1 MAGILRKFL
10 PVVQPSPKRGDDD
23 VGNDTYNDEYS
34 FAIEYSG
41 PVSNNIPRVLPI
53 VFDQIPVAAPVAS
66 SSLSSDSSLPV
77 VQPIVRHNR
86 LKEPKLSS
94 ESLNAPCV
102 SGEGESSTR
111 VDSSDAL
118 GSATGA
124 DGKFKLCYG
133 ISSGKLECSD
143 DQDNLSEILD
153 CKAGDECI
161 PVESEVVGGSGKL
174 ESSSKLKC
182 PDDQDNSSEI
192 LDCTAG
198 DECMLTVSEVGEG
211 SCKQET
217 SHCHD
222 TSHDDV
228 ELPNNSQEGAVA
240 GFHDYMN
247 PANSESTESGL
258 SSRSLSSE
266 VFSCKEEYCNNEESR
281 GHVKKLS
288 AVTFL
293 EPDTSDTVYEESVYS
308 EAESNN
314 VKPKAERNGK
324 KGSCYRCLK
333 GIQFT
338 VKEACIV
345 CGAKYCSNC
354 VVRAMGSMPEGRKC
368 VPCIGFRIDEANRRN
383 LGKSSWMLKRLLND
397 MEVKQI
403 MKAEISCLMNQLPPE
418 QVCVN
423 GEPLSQNQLV
433 MLQGC
438 PNPPKKLTPGNY
450 WYDKVSGLWG
460 KDGYNPC
467 QIISSQLEVGGH
479 LKAEAS
485 NGNTN
490 VYVNNRQITRK
501 ELYMLKAAGEQCEG
515 YPHFWLSADGSY
527 QEEGQNHVKGNIWDK
542 KRTKL
547 VCALLSLPTPTD
559 NTRPC
564 GDDVNAIGYNYLEL
578 KKLHKLFL
586 VGDKKS
592 GTSTIYKQAKLI
604 FNVPFSE
611 DERQNIKLII
621 QSNLYRYIAILLEG
635 RERFEEESLTEKWKQ
650 VVDPSSYS
658 GQSDEKTMYSIGQR
672 LKAFSDWLLKV
683 MVSGN
688 LEAIFPAATREYA
701 PFVEELWKDM
711 AFQATYNRRNELDML
726 PRVATYFLERAVE
739 ISRPIYE
746 PSDMDILYAEG
757 VTSSNGLCSMEFSFP
772 KSTQE
777 SFADAYTDQNNPLFR
792 YQLIRVHPRSL
803 GENCK
808 WLEMFEDVD
817 IVLFSVS
824 LTEYDE
830 LVEDSNGN
838 PTNKMLMSKQL
849 FESIVTHPRFNEK
862 DFLLLLNKYDLL
874 EEKMEQVPLTKCEWF
889 HDFNPVISINYSRRT
904 GKTSLAQYAFHYIA
918 VKFKILFQDLSGHKL
933 FVSQVTGLEP
943 DSVGEALKYAS
954 EILKWEEEEHSY
966 THNDLSSFTD
976 YEPNSSA

>member
-10 PVVQPSPKRGDDD
+10 PVVQPNPKSGDD
-23 VGNDTYNDEYS
+23 VENDAYSTEYS

-77 VQPIVRHNR
+77 VQPIVRHKR
-86 LKEPKLSS
+86 LKDPKLSS
-94 ESLNAPCV
+94 DPCV
-102 SGEGESSTR
+102 SGESSTR

-118 GSATGA
+118 GSPLRQLGQQISVAALVASSSLSSDSSLLLVQPIVRQELKLSSESFIGPCVSGESSTRVDSSDALGSVTG
-124 DGKFKLCYG
+124 DN
-133 ISSGKLECSD
+133 GKLKSCD
-143 DQDNLSEILD
+143 GI
-153 CKAGDECI
+153 
-161 PVESEVVGGSGKL
+161 
-174 ESSSKLKC
+174 SSSKLE
-182 PDDQDNSSEI
+182 S
-192 LDCTAG
+192 
-198 DECMLTVSEVGEG
+198 
-211 SCKQET
+211 

-228 ELPNNSQEGAVA
+228 ELPNNSHEGADA
-240 GFHDYMN
+240 GFHGYMN

-266 VFSCKEEYCNNEESR
+266 VFSCKEEYCNSEETR
-281 GHVKKLS
+281 GHVKRPS

-293 EPDTSDTVYEESVYS
+293 EPDTSDTVNEDSDSV
-308 EAESNN
+308 AESND
-314 VKPKAERNGK
+314 VRPKAERNGK

-333 GIQFT
+333 GNRFT
-338 VKEACIV
+338 AKEACIV
-345 CGAKYCSNC
+345 CGAKYCTNC

-368 VPCIGFRIDEANRRN
+368 VPCIGFRIDEANRGN
-383 LGKSSWMLKRLLND
+383 LGKSSRMLKRLLND

-403 MKAEISCLMNQLPPE
+403 MRSEISCLVNQLPPE
-418 QVCVN
+418 KVYVN
-423 GEPLSQNQLV
+423 DEPLSQKQLV
-433 MLQGC
+433 ILQGC
-438 PNPPKKLTPGNY
+438 PNPPKKLTPGSY

-460 KDGYNPC
+460 KDGHKPC
-467 QIISSQLEVGGH
+467 QIISPQLEVGGH
-479 LKAEAS
+479 LLANAS
-485 NGNTN
+485 KGTTN
-490 VYVNNRQITRK
+490 VFINNREITKK
-501 ELYMLKAAGEQCEG
+501 ELWVLQAAGEQCEG
-515 YPHFWLSADGSY
+515 NPHFWLSEDGSY
-527 QEEGQNHVKGNIWDK
+527 QEEGQNHVKGNMWVK
-542 KRTKL
+542 KKSKL
-547 VCALLSLPTPTD
+547 YCALLSLPTPTD
-559 NTRPC
+559 SVRPC
-564 GDDVNAIGYNYLEL
+564 GDEVNYFEQ
-578 KKLHKLFL
+578 KTLHKLLL

-592 GTSTIYKQAKLI
+592 GTSTIYKQAKLL

-611 DERQNIKLII
+611 DERQNIKVII

-635 RERFEEESLTEKWKQ
+635 RELFEEESLTGKGKQ
-650 VVDPSSYS
+650 VVDPSSSS
-658 GQSDEKTMYSIGQR
+658 GQSDEKTVYSIGQR

-701 PFVEELWKDM
+701 PFVEELWKDV

-746 PSDMDILYAEG
+746 PSDVDILYAEG
-757 VTSSNGLCSMEFSFP
+757 ITSSNGLSSMEFSFP
-772 KSTQE
+772 KPTQE
-777 SFADAYTDQNNPLFR
+777 SFVDAPDQNDPLLR

-817 IVLFSVS
+817 VVLFCVS

-874 EEKMEQVPLTKCEWF
+874 EEKIEQVPLTKCEWF
-889 HDFNPVISINYSRRT
+889 HDFKPVISHNHHNSSRRT
-904 GKTSLAQYAFHYIA
+904 SKTSLAQYAFHYIA
-918 VKFKILFQDLSGHKL
+918 VKFKILFQDLSDHKL

-943 DSVGEALKYAS
+943 DSVGEALKYAG
-954 EILKWEEEEHSY
+954 EILKWEEEEHNY
-966 THNDLSSFTD
+966 PHKELSTD
-976 YEPNSSA
+976 FEQNSSS

>member
-10 PVVQPSPKRGDDD
+10 PVVQPSPKRGDD
-23 VGNDTYNDEYS
+23 VENDAYNTEYS

-53 VFDQIPVAAPVAS
+53 VFDQIPVAAPVTS
-66 SSLSSDSSLPV
+66 FSLSSESSLPV
-77 VQPIVRHNR
+77 VQPIERHKR

-94 ESLNAPCV
+94 ESFNGPCV
-102 SGEGESSTR
+102 SRESSTR

-118 GSATGA
+118 GSPLRQLGQ
-124 DGKFKLCYG
+124 K
-133 ISSGKLECSD
+133 
-143 DQDNLSEILD
+143 
-153 CKAGDECI
+153 I
-161 PVESEVVGGSGKL
+161 PVAAPVA
-174 ESSSKLKC
+174 SSSL
-182 PDDQDNSSEI
+182 SS
-192 LDCTAG
+192 DSSCTAG
-198 DECMLTVSEVGEG
+198 DECMPTVSEVVGG
-211 SCKQET
+211 SCKQES

-228 ELPNNSQEGAVA
+228 ELPNNSQEGADA

-266 VFSCKEEYCNNEESR
+266 VFSCKEEYCNSEETR
-281 GHVKKLS
+281 GHVKRPS

-293 EPDTSDTVYEESVYS
+293 EPDTSDTVYEESVDS
-308 EAESNN
+308 VAESND
-314 VKPKAERNGK
+314 VRPKAERNGK
-324 KGSCYRCLK
+324 KGSCYRCSK
-333 GIQFT
+333 GNRFT
-338 VKEACIV
+338 TKEACIV
-345 CGAKYCSNC
+345 CGAKYCHNC

-368 VPCIGFRIDEANRRN
+368 VPCIGHRIDEANRGN
-383 LGKSSWMLKRLLND
+383 LGKSSWMLKQLLND

-403 MKAEISCLMNQLPPE
+403 MRSEISCLVNQLPPE
-418 QVCVN
+418 QVYVN
-423 GEPLSQNQLV
+423 DEPLSPKQLV
-433 MLQGC
+433 ILQGC
-438 PNPPKKLTPGNY
+438 PNPPKKLTPGSY

-460 KDGYNPC
+460 KDGHKPC
-467 QIISSQLEVGGH
+467 QIICPQLEVGGH
-479 LKAEAS
+479 LKANAS
-485 NGNTN
+485 NGNTD
-490 VYVNNRQITRK
+490 VFINNRRITNT
-501 ELYMLKAAGEQCEG
+501 ELRMLKTAGEQCEG
-515 YPHFWLSADGSY
+515 NPHFWLSEDGSY

-542 KRTKL
+542 KRTRL
-547 VCALLSLPTPTD
+547 FCALFSLPTPTD
-559 NTRPC
+559 SVRPC
-564 GDDVNAIGYNYLEL
+564 GDEVNYFEL
-578 KKLHKLFL
+578 KTLHKLLL
-586 VGDKKS
+586 VGDKNS
-592 GTSTIYKQAKLI
+592 GTSTIYKQAKLL

-635 RERFEEESLTEKWKQ
+635 RERFEEESLTEKGKK
-650 VVDPSSYS
+650 VVDPSSSS
-658 GQSDEKTMYSIGQR
+658 GQSDEKTVYSIGQR

-701 PFVEELWKDM
+701 PFVEELWKDG

-746 PSDMDILYAEG
+746 PSDVDILYAEG
-757 VTSSNGLCSMEFSFP
+757 ITSSNGLSSMEFSFP

-777 SFADAYTDQNNPLFR
+777 SFVEVDASDQNDPLFR
-792 YQLIRVHPRSL
+792 YQLIRVHARSL
-803 GENCK
+803 GGNCK

-817 IVLFSVS
+817 VILFCVS

-838 PTNKMLMSKQL
+838 PTNKMMMSKQL
-849 FESIVTHPRFNEK
+849 FESIATHPRFNEK

-874 EEKMEQVPLTKCEWF
+874 EEKIEQVPLTKCEWF
-889 HDFNPVISINYSRRT
+889 HDFKPVISHNYHSSSRRT
-904 GKTSLAQYAFHYIA
+904 SKTSLAQYAFHYIA

-943 DSVGEALKYAS
+943 DSVGEALKYAR
-954 EILKWEEEEHSY
+954 EILKWEEEEHNY
-966 THNDLSSFTD
+966 PHNELSTTD
-976 YEPNSSA
+976 FDPNSSS